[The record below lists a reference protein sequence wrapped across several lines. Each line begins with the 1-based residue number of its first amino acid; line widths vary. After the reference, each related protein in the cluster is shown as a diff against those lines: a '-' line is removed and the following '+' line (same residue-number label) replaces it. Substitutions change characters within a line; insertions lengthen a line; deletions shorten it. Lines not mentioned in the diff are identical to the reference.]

1 MAAAGLLPSISA
13 VELLVRSLLSNCL
26 LLSSSY
32 QVITIQLSPPLLL
45 MSGHYYPTVSSSP
58 PHVRSLVSNFLLLI
72 SWHYF
77 PTISSSPPHVGILR
91 FWSVL
96 NSSPKVY
103 CCNFVMLRSL
113 IYRGLSFWLV
123 YSQDWEIFPT
133 VLSKLTNRTVSSC
146 CL

>member
-1 MAAAGLLPSISA
+1 M
-13 VELLVRSLLSNCL
+13 
-26 LLSSSY
+26 
-32 QVITIQLSPPLLL
+32 
-45 MSGHYYPTVSSSP
+45 
-58 PHVRSLVSNFLLLI
+58 
-72 SWHYF
+72 
-77 PTISSSPPHVGILR
+77 
-91 FWSVL
+91 SVL

-146 CL
+146 CLSREFGRLVQMKMENIADSYLYFATKPTNPTEFQEQQPMSMNQSFLPGPCSYSEDPHL